1 MPDIFIDKEEQQEIA
16 EKKIDKNTLRPL
28 SFFCIKPEGV
38 LFETQEEDEIV
49 YLFLRR
55 HFVTNTGWV
64 LTALFSSL
72 IPPLFLAVLNQV
84 NYHMPIPY
92 SYLGAMII
100 FFYLLL
106 LTYSFISFIT
116 WFYNISLITNK
127 RIVEINY
134 SDLVYR
140 HISATKL
147 ELIQDVS
154 YTQVGVFRSIFDYG
168 NLMVQTAA
176 TIDNFEF
183 EQAPHPEDIIRILEP
198 LIGKK

>member
-1 MPDIFIDKEEQQEIA
+1 MPDVFIDEKEE
-16 EKKIDKNTLRPL
+16 EKLKKDKIDIHKVRTF
-28 SFFCIKPEGV
+28 SYFCIKPQGI
-38 LFETQEEDEIV
+38 LFETQEDDEIV
-49 YLFLRR
+49 YIFLRR
-55 HFVTNTGWV
+55 HFVTNAGWIITV
-64 LTALFSSL
+64 LFASL
-72 IPPLFLAVLNQV
+72 VPPLILSFLGQIGYQIPFSFLQV
-84 NYHMPIPY
+84 AIAF
-92 SYLGAMII
+92 S

-106 LTYSFISFIT
+106 FTYAFISFIT

-147 ELIQDVS
+147 ELIQDIS
-154 YTQVGVFRSIFDYG
+154 YTQVGAIRSLFDYG

-198 LIGKK
+198 MIGKK